1 MIFFGFFYHLTVTL
15 QKKFLKNNVIMKNF
29 IITFLLLIVGFEL
42 SAQRKIE
49 MQHSGQNSGHSGLP
63 IWPADQPDV
72 YYDATDQVI
81 IIDGPGSEASYYDVD
96 IVSMST
102 LDVMLST
109 QVNGT
114 YDTID
119 VSSLPD
125 DNYKIVIT
133 SSNFNEYEGYFTKV
147 PGKNRWKWIYD
158 DEQQ

>member
-1 MIFFGFFYHLTVTL
+1 MKVIKVFSVIIILFTLSSFITRDDVTATI
-15 QKKFLKNNVIMKNF
+15 N
-29 IITFLLLIVGFEL
+29 
-42 SAQRKIE
+42 IE
-49 MQHSGQNSGHSGLP
+49 YQHKGNHFGLP
-63 IWPADQPDV
+63 IWPADQPTV
-72 YYDATDQVI
+72 YYDTVESEI
-81 IIDGPGSEASYYDVD
+81 IIDGPGSEASYYNVD

-147 PGKNRWKWIYD
+147 PGKNR
-158 DEQQ
+158 

>member
-1 MIFFGFFYHLTVTL
+1 
-15 QKKFLKNNVIMKNF
+15 MKTR
-29 IITFLLLIVGFEL
+29 IISFLLLMIVGFEFL
-42 SAQRKIE
+42 EGRQIE
-49 MQHSGQNSGHSGLP
+49 IHQNGLHPAHSGLP

-72 YYDATDQVI
+72 YYDDDEQEI

-96 IVSMST
+96 IVSLST
-102 LDVMLST
+102 LDTVLST

-147 PGKNRWKWIYD
+147 PRKNR
-158 DEQQ
+158 

>member
-1 MIFFGFFYHLTVTL
+1 MKVIKVFSVIIILFTLSSFITRDDVTATI
-15 QKKFLKNNVIMKNF
+15 N
-29 IITFLLLIVGFEL
+29 
-42 SAQRKIE
+42 IE
-49 MQHSGQNSGHSGLP
+49 YQHKGNHFGLP
-63 IWPADQPDV
+63 IWPADQPTV
-72 YYDATDQVI
+72 YYDTVESEI

-147 PGKNRWKWIYD
+147 PGKNR
-158 DEQQ
+158 

>member
-1 MIFFGFFYHLTVTL
+1 M
-15 QKKFLKNNVIMKNF
+15 KK
-29 IITFLLLIVGFEL
+29 IIIAILLLMIVGFDL
-42 SAQRKIE
+42 SARKQIQIYHGSQIPNHGN
-49 MQHSGQNSGHSGLP
+49 MP
-63 IWPADQPDV
+63 IWPADQPEV
-72 YYDATDQVI
+72 YYDDDEQEI

-147 PGKNRWKWIYD
+147 PGKNR
-158 DEQQ
+158 

>member
-1 MIFFGFFYHLTVTL
+1 MRR
-15 QKKFLKNNVIMKNF
+15 
-29 IITFLLLIVGFEL
+29 LLFKQHIVFLIVSVCSFLHGLANEEAISL
-42 SAQRKIE
+42 
-49 MQHSGQNSGHSGLP
+49 QHIGNKGGTHMGLP
-63 IWPADQPDV
+63 IWPADQPTV
-72 YYDATDQVI
+72 YYDTVESEI

-102 LDVMLST
+102 LDTMLST

-158 DEQQ
+158 DKQQ

>member
-1 MIFFGFFYHLTVTL
+1 MKTRFFY
-15 QKKFLKNNVIMKNF
+15 
-29 IITFLLLIVGFEL
+29 FLLLLILGTGLLEGR
-42 SAQRKIE
+42 QIE
-49 MQHSGQNSGHSGLP
+49 VRHNGQLPGHMGLP
-63 IWPADQPDV
+63 IYPADQPDV
-72 YYDATDQVI
+72 YYDEDEQEI
-81 IIDGPGSEASYYDVD
+81 IIDGPGNEASYYDVD

-133 SSNFNEYEGYFTKV
+133 SSNFNEYEGYFTS
-147 PGKNRWKWIYD
+147 Y
-158 DEQQ
+158 

>member
-1 MIFFGFFYHLTVTL
+1 MSYRILFSLIAFFVSL
-15 QKKFLKNNVIMKNF
+15 QVFADLRD
-29 IITFLLLIVGFEL
+29 
-42 SAQRKIE
+42 A
-49 MQHSGQNSGHSGLP
+49 SGQIYIEHKPKGGTHMGLP

-72 YYDATDQVI
+72 YYDDDEQEI

-102 LDVMLST
+102 LDTMLST

-147 PGKNRWKWIYD
+147 PGKNR
-158 DEQQ
+158 

>member
-1 MIFFGFFYHLTVTL
+1 MGKMRH
-15 QKKFLKNNVIMKNF
+15 
-29 IITFLLLIVGFEL
+29 LLLILFLASSLFANADHEAIVLRDGGN
-42 SAQRKIE
+42 
-49 MQHSGQNSGHSGLP
+49 QHNHSGLP

-72 YYDATDQVI
+72 YYDDDEQEI

-102 LDVMLST
+102 LDTMLSA
-109 QVNGT
+109 QVNG
-114 YDTID
+114 YYGTID

-147 PGKNRWKWIYD
+147 PEKNRWKWIYD
-158 DEQQ
+158 DKQQ

>member
-1 MIFFGFFYHLTVTL
+1 M
-15 QKKFLKNNVIMKNF
+15 KKI
-29 IITFLLLIVGFEL
+29 LLLSFFLSLFLCFEL
-42 SAQRKIE
+42 SAAKLIIV
-49 MQHSGQNSGHSGLP
+49 HSNGQVNGHHEVLY
-63 IWPADQPDV
+63 PADQPDV
-72 YYDATDQVI
+72 YYQEDEQEI

-147 PGKNRWKWIYD
+147 PGKNR
-158 DEQQ
+158 

>member
-1 MIFFGFFYHLTVTL
+1 MKKTL
-15 QKKFLKNNVIMKNF
+15 IL
-29 IITFLLLIVGFEL
+29 FLLVLFSIFSFASTE
-42 SAQRKIE
+42 KIL
-49 MQHSGQNSGHSGLP
+49 MNDPNFQHNHNQTP
-63 IWPADQPDV
+63 IYPADQPDV
-72 YYDATDQVI
+72 YYDDVEQEI

-147 PGKNRWKWIYD
+147 PGKNR
-158 DEQQ
+158 

>member
-1 MIFFGFFYHLTVTL
+1 MNARDKAQVVHIEKKGGF
-15 QKKFLKNNVIMKNF
+15 
-29 IITFLLLIVGFEL
+29 
-42 SAQRKIE
+42 
-49 MQHSGQNSGHSGLP
+49 HSGLP
-63 IWPADQPDV
+63 IYPADQPDV

-81 IIDGPGSEASYYDVD
+81 IIDGPGSEASYYNVD

-133 SSNFNEYEGYFTKV
+133 SSNFNEYECYFTKV

>member
-1 MIFFGFFYHLTVTL
+1 MKKTFITIFLLFC
-15 QKKFLKNNVIMKNF
+15 
-29 IITFLLLIVGFEL
+29 FLLLNASIDEIILHPDGPHHNH
-42 SAQRKIE
+42 
-49 MQHSGQNSGHSGLP
+49 MGLP

-72 YYDATDQVI
+72 YYDDDEQEI

-147 PGKNRWKWIYD
+147 PGKNR
-158 DEQQ
+158 

>member
-1 MIFFGFFYHLTVTL
+1 MSYRIVFSLIAFIVSL
-15 QKKFLKNNVIMKNF
+15 QVFAYLRD
-29 IITFLLLIVGFEL
+29 
-42 SAQRKIE
+42 A
-49 MQHSGQNSGHSGLP
+49 SGQIYIEHRPKGGIHSGLP
-63 IWPADQPDV
+63 IWPADQPNV

-102 LDVMLST
+102 FDVMLST

-147 PGKNRWKWIYD
+147 PGKNR
-158 DEQQ
+158 

>member
-1 MIFFGFFYHLTVTL
+1 
-15 QKKFLKNNVIMKNF
+15 MKTKIF
-29 IITFLLLIVGFEL
+29 IILLVMIVGFDL
-42 SAQRKIE
+42 SARRQI
-49 MQHSGQNSGHSGLP
+49 QIYHSNQIPNHNNTP
-63 IWPADQPDV
+63 IYPADLPDV
-72 YYDATDQVI
+72 YYDEDEQEI

-147 PGKNRWKWIYD
+147 PGKNR
-158 DEQQ
+158 

>member
-1 MIFFGFFYHLTVTL
+1 MGKMRH
-15 QKKFLKNNVIMKNF
+15 
-29 IITFLLLIVGFEL
+29 LLLILFLASSLFANADHEAIVLRDGGN
-42 SAQRKIE
+42 
-49 MQHSGQNSGHSGLP
+49 QHNHSGLP

-102 LDVMLST
+102 FDVMLST

-147 PGKNRWKWIYD
+147 PGKNR
-158 DEQQ
+158 

>member
-1 MIFFGFFYHLTVTL
+1 MQKTLFIIFALFCTL
-15 QKKFLKNNVIMKNF
+15 QVAARDNQQVVVLHQKGGSHF
-29 IITFLLLIVGFEL
+29 
-42 SAQRKIE
+42 
-49 MQHSGQNSGHSGLP
+49 GHP

-72 YYDATDQVI
+72 YYDDVEQII
-81 IIDGPGSEASYYDVD
+81 IIDGPGREASYYDVD

-102 LDVMLST
+102 LDTMLST

-147 PGKNRWKWIYD
+147 PGKNR
-158 DEQQ
+158 